1 MKTVC
6 PNCHQKYEVPED
18 YFQQEVSCE
27 KCDHNFFVNKAKFCA
42 ECGKANSAQA
52 FQCHACQHPFQ
63 LEIRTESE
71 DTVSQ
76 HPHPY
81 ASGDRSEAKLS
92 LLLQIIVFIYGVGSG
107 LAALQGIGMIF
118 SAFSDS
124 PELGN
129 KGLTIIYGVAVVIV
143 YGRLLLLLSTLT
155 QPTKKAVQTPY
166 SQFALLGGG
175 ILSIIGLI
183 VSFTVFSGG
192 QRALYAFSNV
202 LTLVFLYQVYHIWRE
217 RCLLDVDYEEPETSA
232 AKGDFS
238 LARISIILA
247 VLGLIIPMA
256 GFIFSVG
263 AMALGMIVSG
273 KGSKAGFVGMVLGI
287 LGFIGN
293 IVFVVV
299 VFGNN

>member
-6 PNCHQKYEVPED
+6 PHCHQKYEVPDD
-18 YFQQEVSCE
+18 YLQQDVTCQKCE
-27 KCDHNFFVNKAKFCA
+27 KDFTVTKAKFCA

-52 FQCHACQHPFQ
+52 FQCHSCKHPFQ

-71 DTVSQ
+71 DAASQ
-76 HPHPY
+76 HLVSS

-92 LLLQIIVFIYGVGSG
+92 LLLQIVVFIYGVGSG

-118 SAFSDS
+118 SAFSDY

-129 KGLTIIYGVAVVIV
+129 KGLTIIYGVAVVTV

-155 QPTKKAVQTPY
+155 QPKKKAVQTPY

-192 QRALYAFSNV
+192 QQAIYAFSNV
-202 LTLVFLYQVYHIWRE
+202 LTLVFLYQIYHIWGE
-217 RCLLDVDYEEPETSA
+217 RCLMDVNYEEPEKSKMKSSTL
-232 AKGDFS
+232 G
-238 LARISIILA
+238 RISVILA
-247 VLGLIIPMA
+247 VIGLLGGFIFAVPAIVMGIIAHKDGNKA
-256 GFIFSVG
+256 GFI
-263 AMALGMIVSG
+263 GML
-273 KGSKAGFVGMVLGI
+273 LGI
-287 LGFIGN
+287 LGLIGN
-293 IVFVVV
+293 IIFIIII
-299 VFGNN
+299 FGNR

>member
-63 LEIRTESE
+63 LEIRKEVEAEVPQQSRPV
-71 DTVSQ
+71 VS
-76 HPHPY
+76 
-81 ASGDRSEAKLS
+81 AADDRSEAKLS
-92 LLLQIIVFIYGVGSG
+92 LLLQIIVFLYGLGAVST
-107 LAALQGIGMIF
+107 LIQGIVMIIEALNGYSEF
-118 SAFSDS
+118 
-124 PELGN
+124 GN
-129 KGLTIIYGVAVVIV
+129 KGLAIIYGVIVIAV
-143 YGRLLLLLSTLT
+143 YGRLAAVFSTLT

-183 VSFTVFSGG
+183 VSFTVFSGV
-192 QRALYAFSNV
+192 QQSIYAFSNV
-202 LTLVFLYQVYHIWRE
+202 LTLVFLFQIYHIWKE
-217 RCLLDVDYEEPETSA
+217 RCLLDVDYEEPEKQIKMKSSTL
-232 AKGDFS
+232 G
-238 LARISIILA
+238 RISVILA
-247 VLGLIIPMA
+247 VIGLLG
-256 GFIFSVG
+256 GFIFSIPAIVMG
-263 AMALGMIVSG
+263 ILAHKDGNKSGFIGML
-273 KGSKAGFVGMVLGI
+273 LGI
-287 LGFIGN
+287 LGLIGS
-293 IVFVVV
+293 IVFIVV